1 MKVLYIGYF
10 KENSDWGQFAV
21 NNILALEKAGCDVV
35 CRAIEFGNHETPK
48 KIKHLENK
56 NLEGVDYCIQHV
68 FPEHMVGT
76 EKFKKNVG
84 YFCNEAVKIDHST
97 WTERLSVMDEI
108 WTPYENKNFDYK
120 VVPHALDTDKFKN
133 NYSGLSIPSVDHTFK
148 FYNIVNTLTLPSVIK
163 AFHSEF
169 DVSEPVHLLLQMDL
183 LQASEQKTQELN
195 NFIGSLKEKMGLHKS
210 IHSYKKDFI
219 SSHWETEISK
229 LQFHDYGDC
238 FISNN
243 VTTAN
248 LQDLE
253 AAAFGSGP
261 IVAEKSPSAILID
274 EATKI
279 NGTFVSKEKAE
290 SSMFPTMNNAKDFT
304 ISVCEIGLRRA
315 MREKYEEW
323 SADPMSK
330 IENRKRGMID
340 MDRYSLEKSG
350 QRMKEALS
358 V

>member
-1 MKVLYIGYF
+1 MF
-10 KENSDWGQFAV
+10 
-21 NNILALEKAGCDVV
+21 NILK
-35 CRAIEFGNHETPK
+35 
-48 KIKHLENK
+48 
-56 NLEGVDYCIQHV
+56 
-68 FPEHMVGT
+68 
-76 EKFKKNVG
+76 
-84 YFCNEAVKIDHST
+84 
-97 WTERLSVMDEI
+97 
-108 WTPYENKNFDYK
+108 
-120 VVPHALDTDKFKN
+120 
-133 NYSGLSIPSVDHTFK
+133 TFK
-148 FYNIVNTLTLPSVIK
+148 FYNIVSTLTLESVIK

-195 NFIGSLKEKMGLHKS
+195 NFIGSVKEKIGLHKS

-243 VTTAN
+243 VTSAS

-253 AAAFGSGP
+253 AAAFGSQP
-261 IVAEKSPSAILID
+261 IVAEQSPSANLIN

-279 NGTFVSKEKAE
+279 NGTFVSKEKTE

-330 IENRKRGMID
+330 IENRKRGIID